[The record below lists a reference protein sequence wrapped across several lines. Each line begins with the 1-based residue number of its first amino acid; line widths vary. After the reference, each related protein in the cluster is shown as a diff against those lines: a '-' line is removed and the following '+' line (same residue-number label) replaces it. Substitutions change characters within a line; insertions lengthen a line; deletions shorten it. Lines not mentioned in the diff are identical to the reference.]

1 MRLPPVLL
9 LVFLLPLQSTAQS
22 PANERA
28 IRQQRAASN
37 AAIARHDTAGIGAV
51 MSDSVVVL
59 TSGSVYRIG
68 RAANMQ
74 SFAEQFRTRPDL
86 IYVRTP
92 DQVRLFEPWSMAS
105 ESGRWSGSW
114 TDADGR
120 IRVGG
125 VYFAK
130 WRLKNGAWL
139 IESETYVPDRCE
151 GGAYCRTPP

>member
-1 MRLPPVLL
+1 MRLLTVLL
-9 LVFLLPLQSTAQS
+9 LFSVGPLRS
-22 PANERA
+22 PAQAPDAERA
-28 IRQQRAASN
+28 IRQRRAASN
-37 AAIARHDTAGIGAV
+37 AAIARHDTTGIGAI

-74 SFAEQFRTRPDL
+74 SFAAQFRTRPDL

-92 DQVRLFEPWSMAS
+92 DQVRVFEPWNMAS

-114 TDADGR
+114 TDTDGKIR
-120 IRVGG
+120 IGG

-130 WRLKNGAWL
+130 WRLKKGAWL
-139 IESETYVPDRCE
+139 IEGETYVPDRCE